1 MTRDDDMKFK
11 HIFEAVGFS
20 ETNKCFGHVWEGEG
34 RCPYC
39 SDSRLGSDRNKEII
53 ARSLEI
59 LENILMARGQG

>member
-1 MTRDDDMKFK
+1 MRRDDGMKVE

-20 ETNKCFGHVWEGEG
+20 ETNKCFGHVLEGEG

-59 LENILMARGQG
+59 LEKTLMARGQE